1 MTRPSSIPAMS
12 NTDEDAGKSITLHI
26 KGPSALKLSV
36 TISKDQT
43 VLQLKERIATENNDF
58 PAECQRLIY
67 SGKVLK
73 DPETL
78 ASYNVQDS
86 HTIHMVRAAIKTSSG
101 ASNTPASS
109 GTTMSQATASRAAE
123 AQGVPSSF
131 SAGQQFTNNPLSALN
146 RADYAGP
153 HMANLLNE
161 AGGMF
166 GNFGGMNP
174 RDPNVMLGM
183 MQNPEFLQH
192 MRSML
197 ARPEVVDQIIAS
209 NPQMQAMGPQVR
221 DMMQS
226 EYFRDLVTNPEMIQ
240 RMTQLSQMMGGLPGT
255 GAPSWPP
262 PGAFGAPPTQDSA
275 QRDAAHNAASDPLA
289 SLAQL
294 QSLLG
299 GMGGA
304 AGAGGLNPL
313 AAALAGS
320 GNQAQSTDQRA
331 PEERYA
337 TQLEQLQTMG
347 FLDPR
352 ENLRALLMSGGS
364 VEGAVTILLD

>member
-1 MTRPSSIPAMS
+1 MS
-12 NTDEDAGKSITLHI
+12 NTNDEAGKNITLNI
-26 KGPSALKLSV
+26 KGPSALKISV
-36 TISKDQT
+36 TISTDQT
-43 VLQLKERIATENNDF
+43 VLQLKERIAAEKSDL
-58 PAECQRLIY
+58 PAESQRLIY

-78 ASYNVQDS
+78 ASYNVQDN
-86 HTIHMVRAAIKTSSG
+86 HTIHLVRAAIKTSTGASSTPATSG
-101 ASNTPASS
+101 ATL
-109 GTTMSQATASRAAE
+109 SQATASRAAE

-131 SAGQQFTNNPLSALN
+131 SAGQQFTNNPLSVLN

-183 MQNPEFLQH
+183 MQNPEFLQQ

-221 DMMQS
+221 EMMQS

-240 RMTQLSQMMGGLPGT
+240 RMTQLSQVMGNFPGT

-262 PGAFGAPPTQDSA
+262 PGAFGVPPTQDSA
-275 QRDAAHNAASDPLA
+275 PRNATPNATSDPLT

-299 GMGGA
+299 GAGGT
-304 AGAGGLNPL
+304 AGVGGLNPL
-313 AAALAGS
+313 ATALAGA
-320 GNQAQSTDQRA
+320 GDQAQPTDHRA

>member
-1 MTRPSSIPAMS
+1 MS

-43 VLQLKERIATENNDF
+43 VLQLKERIAMENNDF
-58 PAECQRLIY
+58 PAESQRLIY

-78 ASYNVQDS
+78 ASYNAQDN

-101 ASNTPASS
+101 ASSTPASS

-183 MQNPEFLQH
+183 MQNP
-192 MRSML
+192 
-197 ARPEVVDQIIAS
+197 
-209 NPQMQAMGPQVR
+209 
-221 DMMQS
+221 
-226 EYFRDLVTNPEMIQ
+226 
-240 RMTQLSQMMGGLPGT
+240 
-255 GAPSWPP
+255 
-262 PGAFGAPPTQDSA
+262 
-275 QRDAAHNAASDPLA
+275 
-289 SLAQL
+289 
-294 QSLLG
+294 
-299 GMGGA
+299 
-304 AGAGGLNPL
+304 
-313 AAALAGS
+313 
-320 GNQAQSTDQRA
+320 
-331 PEERYA
+331 
-337 TQLEQLQTMG
+337 
-347 FLDPR
+347 
-352 ENLRALLMSGGS
+352 
-364 VEGAVTILLD
+364 